1 MLTFSFSLPFSLPTF
16 SQGAPSWCS
25 LKEWNPERMARP
37 HFVDTACSQHR
48 FQQKLPSCH
57 PPLRLINPLCLKDSN
72 LEGKY
77 VFPGSCLLATSL
89 TVHLCLPC
97 RGEESFSLSLNIS
110 SFAQLGAMECGV
122 EYGTLGVALSSEFEM
137 LVST

>member
-1 MLTFSFSLPFSLPTF
+1 MGTEESPSASQLETPGQWWTGWTGAMQKGDEEMVEHAGLSPVLTFSFSLPFSLPTF

-57 PPLRLINPLCLKDSN
+57 PPLRLINPLCLKDS
-72 LEGKY
+72 
-77 VFPGSCLLATSL
+77 A
-89 TVHLCLPC
+89 
-97 RGEESFSLSLNIS
+97 
-110 SFAQLGAMECGV
+110 
-122 EYGTLGVALSSEFEM
+122 
-137 LVST
+137 